1 MDGDRRRL
9 ARLVVRD
16 GGVHRLCRNGHDLAM
31 RKLLAAILLFVS
43 VAALAVTRT
52 VPSAAV
58 TGGIETPLPIGSNY
72 LYFANSANAIKYLN
86 GRTISGTA
94 PNLTGVKG
102 IAADVQGTFRTIS
115 GTLAGSGAGQTM
127 TIGIPFYM
135 TVPVGEHVAFTSISP
150 PNWNENCVVTASSP
164 GFITCANR
172 KASGTYS
179 GNGLF
184 TWNNTSI
191 PAMLH
196 ARGIAS
202 IDFIGGGC
210 QNRLCNERLAYQ
222 GSVRVD
228 DIIVD
233 EPAAG
238 NAGWNTTMSYW
249 QSVRPGGG
257 FGFTT
262 GNETCSL
269 IESYT
274 AAPYDL
280 PFSYGEIE
288 YYVGGG
294 SGNPCGSNVKAIA
307 LLYGTAALC
316 ANSAGGWLSGFNT
329 VAFWDVDNFGP
340 LANPSYMDYNW
351 LQNAQTYI
359 QSGPTSICNM
369 ASSFYGHSTPSGNHQ
384 SGSFTVTTADNIQS
398 SSSPL
403 TIKACQYSVYAGAN
417 LTYGLDD
424 PSAVQTVP
432 WTNKPCNGAT
442 GTITVGS
449 GGACNVNS
457 ITDVDPSNL
466 GNQTYTCAVTY
477 RALMSNGAYG
487 GQTYTLFQIN

>member
-1 MDGDRRRL
+1 MNSYKGIYYRILWDGTIRMADVQQLFFQMGAISALRVSINEHRAHGDPHLHRQPVDMDGDRRRL
-9 ARLVVRD
+9 ARLVIRD

-191 PAMLH
+191 SSYA
-196 ARGIAS
+196 ARPWNCIYR
-202 IDFIGGGC
+202 FHWR
-210 QNRLCNERLAYQ
+210 RL
-222 GSVRVD
+222 
-228 DIIVD
+228 
-233 EPAAG
+233 P
-238 NAGWNTTMSYW
+238 
-249 QSVRPGGG
+249 
-257 FGFTT
+257 
-262 GNETCSL
+262 
-269 IESYT
+269 
-274 AAPYDL
+274 
-280 PFSYGEIE
+280 
-288 YYVGGG
+288 
-294 SGNPCGSNVKAIA
+294 K
-307 LLYGTAALC
+307 
-316 ANSAGGWLSGFNT
+316 
-329 VAFWDVDNFGP
+329 
-340 LANPSYMDYNW
+340 
-351 LQNAQTYI
+351 
-359 QSGPTSICNM
+359 
-369 ASSFYGHSTPSGNHQ
+369 
-384 SGSFTVTTADNIQS
+384 
-398 SSSPL
+398 SPL
-403 TIKACQYSVYAGAN
+403 Q
-417 LTYGLDD
+417 
-424 PSAVQTVP
+424 
-432 WTNKPCNGAT
+432 
-442 GTITVGS
+442 
-449 GGACNVNS
+449 
-457 ITDVDPSNL
+457 
-466 GNQTYTCAVTY
+466 
-477 RALMSNGAYG
+477 
-487 GQTYTLFQIN
+487 